1 MSTSWVGFAGTVIV
15 IIAYMP
21 QIIHL
26 VKAQCSAGISLK
38 AYGLWLISSFL
49 LLAHAFNLNDS
60 VFVALQSYQLGA
72 TMTIVAFAWKYKN
85 SVCELHQQQSSAA
98 SFDSE
103 SHLIMRGSS
112 HSHGV
117 RES

>member
-15 IIAYMP
+15 IVAYMP

-49 LLAHAFNLNDS
+49 LLAHAFNLNDA
-60 VFVALQSYQLGA
+60 VFLALQGYQVGA
-72 TMTIVAFAWKYKN
+72 TMTIVVFARKYKN
-85 SVCELHQQQSSAA
+85 SVCEFHHQQLSAA
-98 SFDSE
+98 SF
-103 SHLIMRGSS
+103 
-112 HSHGV
+112 
-117 RES
+117 